1 LGHEL
6 KIIFIMEH
14 NQTQKRFLIGLVILA
29 LGTGLLLSNLGIL
42 NYEIKRYIL
51 RWEMILI
58 ALGLIFIV
66 SQDSKVPG
74 IILLIIGGFLY
85 SRDFINLNFNFWQI
99 FWPIML
105 ILAGVL
111 ILFRK
116 RIDAPS
122 WEKKSV
128 DTEDLI
134 DEIAVFGGA
143 DKTIMSQ
150 NFKGGKILAI
160 FGGSSFNMARA
171 KLAPGKNYIEVLAIF
186 GGMKLIVPEDWNIKI
201 SAVSIFG
208 GFTDKHRIQSYS
220 GNPESELVIKGIVI
234 FGGGEI
240 RSF

>member
-1 LGHEL
+1 
-6 KIIFIMEH
+6 ME
-14 NQTQKRFLIGLVILA
+14 NNNTPRKFFIGLIILA
-29 LGTGLLLSNLGIL
+29 VGIGLLLSNLGIL

-58 ALGLIFIV
+58 AMGLIFIV
-66 SQDSKVPG
+66 SRESKVPG
-74 IILLIIGGFLY
+74 IILLTIGAVLY
-85 SRDFINLNFNFWQI
+85 SRDFLNLNFNFWQI
-99 FWPIML
+99 FWPAML
-105 ILAGVL
+105 ILAGIL

-116 RIDAPS
+116 SIDPPN
-122 WEKKSV
+122 WEKKSI
-128 DTEDLI
+128 DTDDII

-150 NFKGGKILAI
+150 NFKGGKILAV
-160 FGGSSFNMARA
+160 FGGSSFNMSRA

-186 GGMKLIVPEDWNIKI
+186 GGMKLIVPEDWNVKI

-208 GFTDKHRIQSYS
+208 GFTDKHRIQSYTS
-220 GNPESELVIKGIVI
+220 NPESELVIKGVVI